1 MKSQVSTDREVTSN
15 DGMKADALK
24 NEPELYLESFG
35 EMNELFLESFEKA
48 EKYLV
53 WVLQRNSEYTNFN
66 ELRYKFLQQNLYM
79 KLKHYNHSN
88 PPEMFFNKMFC

>member
-1 MKSQVSTDREVTSN
+1 MGFFLGTKLCKVILKSQVSTDREVTSN

-53 WVLQRNSEYTNFN
+53 
-66 ELRYKFLQQNLYM
+66 
-79 KLKHYNHSN
+79 
-88 PPEMFFNKMFC
+88 